1 MGESIPRSI
10 SHYDASYISCGRVCL
25 LRGRPECIRHSRY
38 PIISII
44 GVGGSDTVFVLG
56 YSISI
61 GIIGECLCMSGI
73 TDSAKGG
80 ETIMDIVV
88 SFFSETIWIGERVDI
103 LISIIG
109 S

>member
-1 MGESIPRSI
+1 
-10 SHYDASYISCGRVCL
+10 
-25 LRGRPECIRHSRY
+25 
-38 PIISII
+38 
-44 GVGGSDTVFVLG
+44 
-56 YSISI
+56 
-61 GIIGECLCMSGI
+61 MSGI